1 MPCSDSGA
9 LKESKSERSFEP
21 LTDEFGRKIDRLR
34 ISLTQRC
41 NHSCF
46 FCHHEGEEPS
56 ESEMTSAEIESLV
69 RLVGRYGVRRV
80 KLTGGEPLLRSDIL
94 DIIRRLSPITEDL
107 SLTTNGKSLEQ
118 TAYEL
123 KKAGLDRINVSLHSL
138 DPDVY
143 QNLTGTNDLE
153 LVKRGILKSV
163 EVGLSPVKVNVTL
176 IKGYNEDEIQS
187 LIEFAA
193 ESNTTLQLIELQ
205 RMQEDEEQYSN
216 DNWTDLTPL
225 ERFLSKKASNIEKR
239 PLHGRR
245 LYTVMSAKG
254 PTEVEVVRPWNNPS
268 FCGGC
273 TRLRITSD
281 GKLKP
286 CLMRNDNLIDIRSF
300 LTDYD
305 QQSKAR
311 EALEAAVR
319 GREPYWNEV
328 DET

>member
-9 LKESKSERSFEP
+9 LKESQSERGFEP

-56 ESEMTSAEIESLV
+56 DSEMTSAEIESLV

-94 DIIRRLSPITEDL
+94 DIIRRLSPITDDL
-107 SLTTNGKSLEQ
+107 SLTTNGQSLEQ

-123 KKAGLDRINVSLHSL
+123 KNAGLDRINVSLHSL
-138 DPDVY
+138 DPRVY
-143 QNLTGTNDLE
+143 QNLTGKNDLE

-176 IKGYNEDEIQS
+176 IKGYNEDEIHS

-205 RMQEDEEQYSN
+205 RMQEDEETHSN

-225 ERFLSKKASNIEKR
+225 EMYLSKKASNIEKR

-328 DET
+328 DES

>member
-9 LKESKSERSFEP
+9 LKESRSERGIEP

-56 ESEMTSAEIESLV
+56 DSEMTPAEIESLV
-69 RLVGRYGVRRV
+69 RLVGRYGVKRV

-107 SLTTNGKSLEQ
+107 SLTTNGQSLEQ
-118 TAYEL
+118 TAHEL

-143 QNLTGTNDLE
+143 QNLTGKNDLE

-205 RMQEDEEQYSN
+205 RMQEDEESLSN
-216 DNWTDLTPL
+216 DTWTDLTPL
-225 ERFLSKKASNIEKR
+225 EMFLSKTASHIEKR

-305 QQSKAR
+305 QQNKAR

-319 GREPYWNEV
+319 GREPFWNEV
-328 DET
+328 EES

>member
-9 LKESKSERSFEP
+9 LKESKSERGFEP

-56 ESEMTSAEIESLV
+56 DSEMTSAEIESLV

-107 SLTTNGKSLEQ
+107 SLTTNGQSLEQ
-118 TAYEL
+118 SAYEL

-205 RMQEDEEQYSN
+205 RMQEDEEPNGN
-216 DNWTDLTPL
+216 DNWADLTPL
-225 ERFLSKKASNIEKR
+225 EMFLSKKASNIEKR

-300 LTDYD
+300 LNDYD

>member
-1 MPCSDSGA
+1 
-9 LKESKSERSFEP
+9 
-21 LTDEFGRKIDRLR
+21 
-34 ISLTQRC
+34 
-41 NHSCF
+41 
-46 FCHHEGEEPS
+46 
-56 ESEMTSAEIESLV
+56 
-69 RLVGRYGVRRV
+69 
-80 KLTGGEPLLRSDIL
+80 
-94 DIIRRLSPITEDL
+94 
-107 SLTTNGKSLEQ
+107 
-118 TAYEL
+118 
-123 KKAGLDRINVSLHSL
+123 
-138 DPDVY
+138 
-143 QNLTGTNDLE
+143 
-153 LVKRGILKSV
+153 
-163 EVGLSPVKVNVTL
+163 KVNVTL
-176 IKGYNEDEIQS
+176 IKGYNEDEIHS

-205 RMQEDEEQYSN
+205 RMQEDEETHSN

-225 ERFLSKKASNIEKR
+225 EMYLSKKASNIEKR

-328 DET
+328 DES